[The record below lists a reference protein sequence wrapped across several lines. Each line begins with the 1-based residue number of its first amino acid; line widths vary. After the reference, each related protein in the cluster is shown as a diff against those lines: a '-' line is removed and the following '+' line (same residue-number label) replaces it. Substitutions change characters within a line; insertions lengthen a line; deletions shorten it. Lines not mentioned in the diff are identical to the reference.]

1 MNENYTLESFG
12 LPNIDQPTPDMDQ
25 VTVTIHATDMLRE
38 FSRAF
43 IVELQR
49 RNDLLVD
56 KLSVSEAELF
66 SYFTG
71 ILKLRVDDVNY
82 QNKFRKYES
91 QLLMPAWIQFTI
103 SQIGK
108 VLDSEYGLEFTP
120 KMDFDQLDIDT
131 MVETSRKLRYFRD
144 AGLQLLDRA
153 FPRSVEGDKDFMTM
167 AVFDSDIKSYRSED
181 PNPLSIYAVGFVG
194 SQLAE
199 KNTNIS
205 SLYRKHRQQLGYVE
219 QVFSVNGGMLK

>member
-1 MNENYTLESFG
+1 MDTNYSLESFG
-12 LPNIDQPTPDMDQ
+12 LPNIDQPTPDMDE
-25 VTVTIHATDMLRE
+25 VSVTIHATGMLKE

-56 KLSVSEAELF
+56 KLSISEAELI

-82 QNKFRKYES
+82 DNKFRKFES

-108 VLDSEYGLEFTP
+108 VLDSEYGLEFIP

-131 MVETSRKLRYFRD
+131 MLATSRKLRYFRD

-167 AVFDSDIKSYRSED
+167 AVFDRDVRSYRSED

-194 SQLAE
+194 SQLVGE
-199 KNTNIS
+199 NPKIT